1 MSLTIQDQSAD
12 VAAIAVHLCTAS
24 EVKYCSNCQNELT
37 AQDQVR
43 RTSFG
48 LILCEDCLYS

>member
-1 MSLTIQDQSAD
+1 MSLTIQNQSAD
-12 VAAIAVHLCTAS
+12 VAATAVHLCAAS

>member
-1 MSLTIQDQSAD
+1 MNAVIQNQSAD
-12 VAAIAVHLCTAS
+12 VAAIAVHLCAAS
-24 EVKYCSNCQNELT
+24 EVKYCSSCQNELT
-37 AQDQVR
+37 TQDQVR

>member
-1 MSLTIQDQSAD
+1 MNPAIQNQSAD
-12 VAAIAVHLCTAS
+12 VAAIAVRLCAAS
-24 EVKYCSNCQNELT
+24 EVKHCSNCQNELT
-37 AQDQVR
+37 AQDHVR